1 MCNKPSGFPDIGI
14 ANRGSKRRFGEH
26 PLCRESEFFHTL
38 VYGGNADFY
47 FKDHG
52 DGMGIEAIIVTG
64 IIGITSFFIGW
75 FVNSKIGQ
83 NKISSAEERS
93 KKIMADAERD
103 AAAVQKEKMLE
114 VKDEWYRKKHE
125 FENEA
130 NQKRNKLQAYEK
142 QLNGREENIDRK
154 VDLLGKKEKEV
165 QNLQK
170 NNEVRSNE
178 LDQKLQQLDQMIAEE
193 NLKLERASGMSR
205 DEARKLLMDNLLDS
219 VKTEAA
225 QTLKDIR
232 DKAKEDGKKEAQKII
247 VQAIQRTAADHA
259 VETTVSVLQ
268 IQSDEMKGRIIGRE
282 GRNIRAF
289 EAATGVD
296 VIVDDTP
303 EAVILSGFDAFR
315 REVARISLERLIADG
330 RIHPARIEEVV
341 EKVKAELEEE
351 VKRVGENTL
360 LEVGLPG
367 AHIEVVKY
375 IGKMKYRTSY
385 GQNLLQHSIEVAY
398 LCGVMA
404 AELGIDINL
413 AKRAGL
419 LHDIGK
425 TVDRSIEG
433 PHAIIGLELTKKFNE
448 HPIVVN
454 AVGAHHDDIPM
465 EHPIAALVQAA
476 DSISGARPGAR
487 RESVEGYIKRLE
499 KLEEIAKSFRGV
511 QSTFA
516 IQAGR
521 EIRVIVEHDKIDDA
535 MADQL
540 AQDIA
545 HKIQQEMEY
554 PGQIKVVVIREVRAV
569 SFAK

>member
-1 MCNKPSGFPDIGI
+1 
-14 ANRGSKRRFGEH
+14 
-26 PLCRESEFFHTL
+26 
-38 VYGGNADFY
+38 
-47 FKDHG
+47 
-52 DGMGIEAIIVTG
+52 MGIEAIIVTG
-64 IIGITSFFIGW
+64 VIGITSFFIGW

-83 NKISSAEERS
+83 NKITSAEERV
-93 KKIMADAERD
+93 KKIIADAERD
-103 AAAVQKEKMLE
+103 AAAIQKEKMLE
-114 VKDEWYRKKHE
+114 VKDEWYKKKHE

-130 NQKRNKLQAYEK
+130 NQKRNKLQVFEK
-142 QLNGREENIDRK
+142 QLNGREENLDRK
-154 VDLLGKKEKEV
+154 VDLLAKKEKDV
-165 QNLQK
+165 QSLQK
-170 NNEVRSNE
+170 TNDTKASD
-178 LDQKLQQLDQMIAEE
+178 LGQKLTQLDQMIAEE
-193 NLKLERASGMSR
+193 NVKLERSSGMSR

-232 DKAKEDGKKEAQKII
+232 DKAKEEGKKEAQKII

-315 REVARISLERLIADG
+315 REVARVSLERLIADG

-341 EKVKAELEEE
+341 EKVKLELEEE
-351 VKRVGENTL
+351 VKRSGENTL

-367 AHIEVVKY
+367 AHLEVVKY

-385 GQNLLQHSIEVAY
+385 GQNLLQHSVEVAY

-404 AELGIDINL
+404 AELGLDINL

-433 PHAIIGLELTKKFNE
+433 PHAIIGFELTKKFNE

-487 RESVEGYIKRLE
+487 RESVEGYVKRLE
-499 KLEEIAKSFRGV
+499 KLEEIAKSFKGV

-545 HKIQQEMEY
+545 HKIQQDMEY